1 MAPSTTRVRTVAEGR
16 AQRARGEHDHEAA
29 DRGAPGRSAFDLA
42 LFDLDFTLIPSD
54 SGLRWARFMVAEGV
68 LPGGS
73 DEAYLNVCRSYVA
86 GRIDIET
93 LHAFAARTLLAVD
106 ADAIPGL
113 QARFEAAVRAELPAA
128 ARDLVAQHLEAGEL
142 CCIVTTTNEIVAR
155 PYARAF
161 GIPNLLASV
170 PACEDGRFCGAYV
183 GALCHGAGKVARVED
198 WLRGSA
204 AQGGVSRPR
213 RSIFYSDS
221 ASDLP
226 LLEWADEAVA
236 VRPDARL
243 RAHAELRGWRIIDAP
258 A

>member
-1 MAPSTTRVRTVAEGR
+1 
-16 AQRARGEHDHEAA
+16 
-29 DRGAPGRSAFDLA
+29 
-42 LFDLDFTLIPSD
+42 
-54 SGLRWARFMVAEGV
+54 
-68 LPGGS
+68 
-73 DEAYLNVCRSYVA
+73 
-86 GRIDIET
+86 
-93 LHAFAARTLLAVD
+93 
-106 ADAIPGL
+106 
-113 QARFEAAVRAELPAA
+113 
-128 ARDLVAQHLEAGEL
+128 
-142 CCIVTTTNEIVAR
+142 
-155 PYARAF
+155 
-161 GIPNLLASV
+161 
-170 PACEDGRFCGAYV
+170 
-183 GALCHGAGKVARVED
+183 VED